1 MDLISRVVDVD
12 KVLQSLLAFLPRL
25 TAATMIMLG
34 FLVLFRLSRRPLTA
48 VLAHAGLHAKLV
60 QLLVESLYR
69 YTLMAVGLVM
79 AAAQIGINVATA
91 IAGLGVAGI
100 AVGFAAQDTLANL
113 IAGIVVFIDKP
124 FIVGDWITVAD
135 RFGRVADITL
145 RSTRIRT
152 PQNSYVVIPNKQI
165 IDVVLENHTKHGE
178 LRVDVPVGIAY
189 KEDVAA
195 ARGVIL
201 EAVQGLPVVLADPPP
216 DVVADALGSSS
227 VDLLVR
233 VWIEHADERQTTHFA
248 VIEACKVALDAAGIQ
263 IPFPH
268 LQLFVDSVEDRVWQR
283 LESLTQDGG
292 AEAAAD
298 VPRG

>member
-12 KVLQSLLAFLPRL
+12 KVLKGLLAFLPRL
-25 TAATMIMLG
+25 AVAALIMFG
-34 FLVLFRLSRRPLTA
+34 FLVLFRLSRRPLA
-48 VLAHAGLHAKLV
+48 AMLNRAGLHTKLV

-69 YTLMAVGLVM
+69 YSLIAIGLVM
-79 AAAQIGINVATA
+79 AAAQVGIDVATA
-91 IAGLGVAGI
+91 VAGLGVAGI

-135 RFGRVADITL
+135 QFGRVADITL

-165 IDVVLENHTKHGE
+165 IDVVLENHSKHGE

-189 KEDVAA
+189 KERVAA
-195 ARGVIL
+195 AREVIL
-201 EAVQGLPVVLADPPP
+201 EAVSGLPGVLSDPAP
-216 DVVADALGSSS
+216 DVVAEALGGSS
-227 VDLLVR
+227 VDLRAR

-283 LESLTQDGG
+283 LESLTQGGG

-298 VPRG
+298 APRV

>member
-1 MDLISRVVDVD
+1 MELISRVFDVE
-12 KVLQSLLAFLPRL
+12 KALEAVVAFLPRL
-25 TAATMIMLG
+25 TFAALIMLA
-34 FLVLFRLSRRPLTA
+34 FLVLFRLSRRPLNA
-48 VLAHAGLHAKLV
+48 VLTHAGLHAKLV

-79 AAAQIGINVATA
+79 AAAEVGINVATA
-91 IAGLGVAGI
+91 VAGLGVAGI

-135 RFGRVADITL
+135 QFGRVADITL

-165 IDVVLENHTKHGE
+165 IDVVLENHSKHGE

-189 KEDVAA
+189 KEDVSA

-201 EAVQGLPVVLADPPP
+201 EAVKLLPGVLADPPP

-227 VDLLVR
+227 VDLKVR
-233 VWIEHADERQTTHFA
+233 VWIDHADDRQATHFA

-283 LESLTQDGG
+283 LEPLARAGG
-292 AEAAAD
+292 ASAKT
-298 VPRG
+298 